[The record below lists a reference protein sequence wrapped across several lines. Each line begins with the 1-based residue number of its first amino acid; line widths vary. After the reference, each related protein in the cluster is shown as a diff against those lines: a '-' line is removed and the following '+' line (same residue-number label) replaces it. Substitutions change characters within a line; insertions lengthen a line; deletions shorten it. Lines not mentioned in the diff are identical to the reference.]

1 MGVAD
6 ETGHHDGAGANHIGN
21 NNNSNTNDVVYAD
34 KSQNMSFEKPGDLY
48 AGEKSLGTDEES
60 GNIQSNRDDKQ
71 ISAKRALWKKWYHVL
86 RPYIHV
92 VIFAVFT
99 A

>member
-6 ETGHHDGAGANHIGN
+6 ETGHHDGVGASHVGN
-21 NNNSNTNDVVYAD
+21 DNTNDVVYAD

-60 GNIQSNRDDKQ
+60 GNIQSTREGNQ
-71 ISAKRALWKKWYHVL
+71 ISDKRALWNKWYRIL
-86 RPYIHV
+86 RPYIHA